1 MNVRSLAMGLV
12 LLLAAPAA
20 TAWAEDLAEVGKPAP
35 MFRLPVYNPK
45 PVGAGVVGLDRFV
58 GADAKDKDTRV
69 VLLSFMA
76 SFCAPCKKEMP
87 WLQQLHEKLGPKGLR
102 VVMVS
107 IDSEPEG
114 QQIIDAADREQPG
127 DLPRAE
133 GSLQPRGAAVSRSAE
148 PAAERVPGE
157 AGRDHRDVP

>member
-1 MNVRSLAMGLV
+1 MRSLAMGLV
-12 LLLAAPAA
+12 LLLSAPAA
-20 TAWAEDLAEVGKPAP
+20 TAWAEDVAEDGKPAP
-35 MFRLPVYNPK
+35 MFRLPVYNSK
-45 PVGAGVVGLDRFV
+45 PVGASVVGLDRFV

-87 WLQQLHEKLGPKGLR
+87 WLQQLHERLGPKGLR

-114 QQIIDAADREQPG
+114 QKIIDELIAKNRVTYPVLKDRFNLVARRYLGAQSP
-127 DLPRAE
+127 LP
-133 GSLQPRGAAVSRSAE
+133 SV
-148 PAAERVPGE
+148 
-157 AGRDHRDVP
+157 